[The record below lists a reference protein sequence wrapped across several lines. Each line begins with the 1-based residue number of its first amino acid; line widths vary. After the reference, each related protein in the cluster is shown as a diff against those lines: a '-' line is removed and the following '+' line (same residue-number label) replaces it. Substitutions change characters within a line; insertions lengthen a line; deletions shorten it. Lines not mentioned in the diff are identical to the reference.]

1 MSGERSHAGLSRRP
15 YNRPVRRKQRHHLFS
30 LVADWLSA
38 ISLLGVLG
46 YLIPGLEG
54 LRLLF
59 LLLPLAL
66 LARALQGR
74 ARAANDAAAP
84 SLPDPP
90 LNQPAGSPARF
101 AARLALSQALVL
113 LNPLQ
118 VAQIVAQ
125 IVGQAIIS
133 IRRALPDTDYAQQAR
148 YTLPFRG
155 EWLVYNGGVT
165 PADSH
170 SWDVLTQRYAY
181 DFVIADAALRRHS
194 GDGRALTDYFCY
206 GQDVIAPA
214 DGEIITVR
222 DSVRDAPRPGSGWI
236 DFLARDFRGN
246 FVIIKHAEG
255 EYSFL
260 AHLIPGSIVVR
271 AGQRVQRGQLIGRCG
286 NSGHSGEPHLHFHL
300 QDRPSF
306 WLAAGLPVKFDDV
319 RVDGVSQAGT
329 RFLTRGARAAPEEQ
343 AT

>member
-1 MSGERSHAGLSRRP
+1 MQNRR
-15 YNRPVRRKQRHHLFS
+15 QLLFS
-30 LVADWLSA
+30 LITDWLGA

-59 LLLPLAL
+59 LLFPLAL
-66 LARALQGR
+66 LARALRGR

-101 AARLALSQALVL
+101 TARFALSQALVL

-118 VAQIVAQ
+118 VTQIIAQ
-125 IVGQAIIS
+125 IVGQAIITS
-133 IRRALPDTDYAQQAR
+133 RRALPDERYVQKTR

-155 EWLVYNGGVT
+155 EWLVYNGGIT

-170 SWDVLTQRYAY
+170 SWDVPTQRYAY

-222 DSVRDAPRPGSGWI
+222 DGVRNAPRPGSGWV
-236 DFLARDFRGN
+236 DFLAPDFRGN
-246 FVIIKHAEG
+246 FVVIKHAED

-260 AHLIPGSIVVR
+260 AHLIPGSIVVG
-271 AGQRVQRGQLIGRCG
+271 AGQRVRRGQVIGRCG
-286 NSGHSGEPHLHFHL
+286 NSGHSGEPHLHFHV

-306 WLAAGLPVKFDDV
+306 WLGAGLPVQFDALIVNGAPQDQP
-319 RVDGVSQAGT
+319 RY
-329 RFLTRGARAAPEEQ
+329 LTRGARVSLAP
-343 AT
+343 ASD

>member
-1 MSGERSHAGLSRRP
+1 MRNQRR
-15 YNRPVRRKQRHHLFS
+15 HLFS
-30 LVADWLSA
+30 LITDWLIA

-46 YLIPGLEG
+46 YLIPGLES

-59 LLLPLAL
+59 LLFPLGL
-66 LARALQGR
+66 LARALQPR
-74 ARAANDAAAP
+74 QRAARDAAEP
-84 SLPDPP
+84 SLPDLP
-90 LNQPAGSPARF
+90 LNEPARRGGPLRF
-101 AARLALSQALVL
+101 AARLALSQALIL
-113 LNPLQ
+113 INPLQ
-118 VAQIVAQ
+118 MAQVIAQ
-125 IVGQAIIS
+125 IVGQVIIS
-133 IRRALPDTDYAQQAR
+133 RRALPDTDYVQQAR

-206 GQDVIAPA
+206 GRDVIAPA

-222 DSVRDAPRPGSGWI
+222 DGVRDTPHPGSGWI
-236 DFLARDFRGN
+236 DFLSPDFRGN

-271 AGQRVQRGQLIGRCG
+271 VGQRVQRGQIIGRCG
-286 NSGHSGEPHLHFHL
+286 NSGHSTEPHLHFHL

-306 WLAAGLPVKFDDV
+306 WLAAGLPLKFDDLII
-319 RVDGVSQAGT
+319 DGAPQDQA
-329 RFLTRGARAAPEEQ
+329 RYLTRGARVCPASQ
-343 AT
+343 AVASG

>member
-1 MSGERSHAGLSRRP
+1 MR
-15 YNRPVRRKQRHHLFS
+15 NQRQRLFS
-30 LVADWLSA
+30 LITNWLGA

-46 YLIPGLEG
+46 YLIPGLED

-59 LLLPLAL
+59 LLSPLAL
-66 LARALQGR
+66 LARALQ
-74 ARAANDAAAP
+74 ARAAHDAAAP
-84 SLPDPP
+84 SLPAPP
-90 LNQPAGSPARF
+90 LNRSAGGPARF
-101 AARLALSQALVL
+101 VVRSALSQALIL

-118 VAQIVAQ
+118 VAQLIAQ

-133 IRRALPDTDYAQQAR
+133 SRRALPDEHYVQQTR

-155 EWLVYNGGVT
+155 EWLVYNGGIT

-181 DFVIADAALRRHS
+181 DFVIADAALHRHT

-206 GQDVIAPA
+206 GQDIIAPA
-214 DGEIITVR
+214 DGEVVAVR
-222 DSVRDAPRPGSGWI
+222 DGVRDAPHPGSGWI
-236 DFLARDFRGN
+236 DFLAPDFRGN
-246 FVIIKHAEG
+246 FVIIKHAES

-271 AGQRVQRGQLIGRCG
+271 AGQHAQRGQLIGRCG
-286 NSGHSGEPHLHFHL
+286 NSGHSSEPHLHFHI

-306 WLAAGLPVKFDDV
+306 WLAAGLPVQFDALI
-319 RVDGVSQAGT
+319 VDGVPQDQPGY
-329 RFLTRGARAAPEEQ
+329 LTRGMRVCHGRV
-343 AT
+343 